1 MKFSNLTSVRKG
13 CDNPSLNICVCD
25 WVGSY
30 MRCDWVGKLADG
42 EAAGIGDSEDVVGR
56 TASRQLRCGVVRRQ
70 C

>member
-1 MKFSNLTSVRKG
+1 M
-13 CDNPSLNICVCD
+13 CCD

-70 C
+70 R